1 MILSALYL
9 LWAYQRVFHG
19 PLEREDNRAMPDM
32 SVREWLAAVPLVVMA
47 LLIGVW
53 PRPFLD
59 RMGPSLELVRQRVV
73 SAQTHVSTAGSIDST
88 GGR

>member
-1 MILSALYL
+1 
-9 LWAYQRVFHG
+9 VFHG
-19 PLEREDNRAMPDM
+19 PLESDDNRTMRDM
-32 SVREWLAAVPLVVMA
+32 TVREWLAAVPLVAMA

-73 SAQTHVSTAGSIDST
+73 SAQTHVVSAGGVAPP